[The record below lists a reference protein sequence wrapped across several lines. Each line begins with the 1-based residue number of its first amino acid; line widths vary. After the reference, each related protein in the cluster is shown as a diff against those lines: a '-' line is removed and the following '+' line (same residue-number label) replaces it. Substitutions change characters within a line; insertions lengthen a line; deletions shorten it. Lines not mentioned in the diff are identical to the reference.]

1 MYIGIYFSIS
11 VGICTLLIYLRIL
24 IYVFMY
30 MYVFMYGDCP
40 NVLLSVLHELPAE
53 VTQRVVAEAYRILKP
68 GGALTIM
75 EMDPL
80 SPG

>member
-1 MYIGIYFSIS
+1 
-11 VGICTLLIYLRIL
+11 
-24 IYVFMY
+24 
-30 MYVFMYGDCP
+30 MYVCMYVSMTVSCCLP
-40 NVLLSVLHELPAE
+40 VLHELPAE

>member
-1 MYIGIYFSIS
+1 
-11 VGICTLLIYLRIL
+11 
-24 IYVFMY
+24 
-30 MYVFMYGDCP
+30 MYGECP
-40 NVLLSVLHELPAE
+40 VVLLTVLHELPAE
-53 VTQRVVAEAYRILKP
+53 VTERVVAEAYRILKP